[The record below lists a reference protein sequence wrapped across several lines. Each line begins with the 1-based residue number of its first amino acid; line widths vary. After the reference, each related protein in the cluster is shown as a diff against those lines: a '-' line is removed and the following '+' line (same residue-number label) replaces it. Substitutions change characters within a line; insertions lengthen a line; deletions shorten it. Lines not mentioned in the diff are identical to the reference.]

1 MDYENSALNYKK
13 DNKKNTNSALG
24 DVDWFNNKEN
34 WTFNLEPNI
43 SGATY
48 SSGQD
53 VQLPD
58 QTVRIT
64 DEGFGAGGNVDFNVG
79 TPSGYGFG
87 GGVEGGFNRGAV
99 NYPTE
104 LQQYG
109 APSEE
114 KYRGGNI
121 GRYSGHFTTPSDYGK
136 DYPNTFSITHRP
148 YKGKFIDPATN
159 EEILHGEDAWMLN
172 AKFPVDLSKILRNVR

>member
-1 MDYENSALNYKK
+1 MDYSALNYKK

-24 DVDWFNNKEN
+24 DVEWFNNKEN
-34 WTFNLEPNI
+34 WTFNIEPNI
-43 SGATY
+43 SGGTY

-53 VQLPD
+53 VRLPD

-87 GGVEGGFNRGAV
+87 GGVEGQYNRGTV
-99 NYPTE
+99 NFPNE

-109 APSEE
+109 APN
-114 KYRGGNI
+114 NI
-121 GRYSGHFTTPSDYGK
+121 NYGEGLDITGYNANVTTPSGARFGGSY
-136 DYPNTFSITHRP
+136 YPQEGR
-148 YKGKFIDPATN
+148 
-159 EEILHGEDAWMLN
+159 DAWMLN
-172 AKFPVDLSKILRNVR
+172 YNTPVDLSKILRNVR

>member
-1 MDYENSALNYKK
+1 MDYSALNYKK
-13 DNKKNTNSALG
+13 DNKNNTNSALG
-24 DVDWFNNKEN
+24 DVEWFNNKEN

-43 SGATY
+43 SGGTY

-53 VQLPD
+53 VRLPD

-87 GGVEGGFNRGAV
+87 GGVEGQYNSGTV
-99 NYPTE
+99 NFPSE

-109 APSEE
+109 APD
-114 KYRGGNI
+114 NI
-121 GRYSGHFTTPSDYGK
+121 NYGEGLDITGYNANVTTPSGARFGGSYYPQEGK
-136 DYPNTFSITHRP
+136 
-148 YKGKFIDPATN
+148 
-159 EEILHGEDAWMLN
+159 DAWMLN
-172 AKFPVDLSKILRNVR
+172 AKFPFDLSKILRNVR